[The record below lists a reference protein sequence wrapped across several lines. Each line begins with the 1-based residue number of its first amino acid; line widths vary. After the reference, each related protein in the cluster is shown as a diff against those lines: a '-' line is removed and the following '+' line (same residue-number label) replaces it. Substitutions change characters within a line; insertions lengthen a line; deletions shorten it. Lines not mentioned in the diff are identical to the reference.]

1 LATKIKAWQIL
12 NGVLKPID
20 TSLAKE
26 GRKEAYD
33 LESWIAS
40 NPTIIGSDL
49 AIIGRQ
55 VQTKSG
61 PLDLLAIDNDGNLVI
76 IELKRDV
83 LPREALAQA
92 IDYASD
98 ISDWSIDK
106 ISEICLKYTTKSLED
121 IVNEHFPAVILENIS
136 INANQRIILIGFA
149 IEESLERMIEW
160 LSDNYGFN
168 INAILLN
175 YVKTVSGDEL
185 LTQTT
190 IISEEK
196 EQSQI
201 KKKKFQI
208 PLSDEPGEYSENEL
222 KELLIKYFSQD
233 LYSARR
239 IKDILLP
246 ALMDRELIS
255 RDELKNEFVKKGE
268 AEGVKNVGYFLSLI
282 SLQIGMKK
290 NDFLRQIISYEYP
303 NYAWEKDNYKLRKDY
318 KSLVA
323 NILESLN
330 KK

>member
-106 ISEICLKYTTKSLED
+106 ISEICLKYTSKSLED
-121 IVNEHFPAVILENIS
+121 IVNEHFPDVILENIS

-149 IEESLERMIEW
+149 IEESLERMIGW

-175 YVKTVSGDEL
+175 YVKTINGEEL

-208 PLSDEPGEYSENEL
+208 PLSDEPGQYSENEL

-233 LYSARR
+233 LFSARR
-239 IKDILLP
+239 IRDILLP
-246 ALMDRELIS
+246 ALMEREYIT
-255 RDELKNEFVKKGE
+255 RDELKNEFVLKGE

-290 NDFLRQIISYEYP
+290 NDFLRQIIGYEYP
-303 NYAWEKDNYKLRKDY
+303 NYAWEKDNYKLVKDY
-318 KSLVA
+318 KRLVA
-323 NILESLN
+323 TILESLN